1 MPLVCLL
8 QVYGIIS
15 TIYCSTRYFSQIAV
29 FHYGLHSWHSVSQVN
44 IYVSGTWCFGFHLC
58 VASHC
63 RLEFEKSNI
72 FIKAATKFLHI
83 CHMYA
88 VLSIPPLAH
97 CNK

>member
-15 TIYCSTRYFSQIAV
+15 TIYFSQIAV

-44 IYVSGTWCFGFHLC
+44 IYVSGTWVFWISSLR
-58 VASHC
+58 VSLQA
-63 RLEFEKSNI
+63 I

>member
-1 MPLVCLL
+1 MGSYPLFIV
-8 QVYGIIS
+8 Q
-15 TIYCSTRYFSQIAV
+15 STRYFSQIAV

-44 IYVSGTWCFGFHLC
+44 IYVSGT
-58 VASHC
+58 
-63 RLEFEKSNI
+63 I